1 MPAPIVTSW
10 TSSGVPVEVSTTQN
24 PGESVEDWVAR
35 HFARVRAKMSSQ
47 PPDGS

>member
-1 MPAPIVTSW
+1 MPAPIVT
-10 TSSGVPVEVSTTQN
+10 THN